1 MFSFNRHVLALLAAL
16 VTLPALAQQLPA
28 EQQGRPAGA
37 PDLFAVWKPA
47 KLTTNLST
55 VDGKT
60 PPLNAAGK
68 ALYAKRVAARAAG
81 KPIDDSVMQ
90 CLPPGMP
97 RLLLSPYP
105 FRIYQKPKYVA
116 FVHELHHL
124 YRVIYLDEPN
134 QTPDDLD
141 PTYMGYPVAKYQGDT
156 LVVSSNGYND
166 LTTLDRAG
174 LPKSADFKLTEK
186 YHLIN
191 GGKQLEATFTIEDP
205 KYYTKAWSARQVFDR
220 QDPNTEF
227 AEYVC
232 TDKNPEAT
240 MQ

>member
-1 MFSFNRHVLALLAAL
+1 
-16 VTLPALAQQLPA
+16 
-28 EQQGRPAGA
+28 
-37 PDLFAVWKPA
+37 
-47 KLTTNLST
+47 
-55 VDGKT
+55 
-60 PPLNAAGK
+60 
-68 ALYAKRVAARAAG
+68 
-81 KPIDDSVMQ
+81 
-90 CLPPGMP
+90 MP